1 MKRSSWM
8 LTGLVVLLA
17 CGCAKKN
24 QHTRVTNE
32 EPYTPPQH
40 TTLDSMDAAPASP
53 SYNYTTTADSHATPT
68 YTTTY
73 TTHATPTAA
82 ASAPP
87 AKPPA
92 PATGADDQPLAPV
105 GGKTYVVRKGDTLY
119 GLARRFYHDQ
129 SRWRDIY
136 NANRAQLASPNQ
148 LRVGMKLVIP

>member
-1 MKRSSWM
+1 MKRSLMM
-8 LTGLVVLLA
+8 LTAAVALVA

-24 QHTRVTNE
+24 QQTRMTGE

-53 SYNYTTTADSHATPT
+53 SYTYTTTADNNATPA

-73 TTHATPTAA
+73 NTHTAT
-82 ASAPP
+82 
-87 AKPPA
+87 PA
-92 PATGADDQPLAPV
+92 PAPAPAPVYTATSSDEPLAPA

-119 GLARRFYHDQ
+119 GLARKFYNDQ

-136 NANRAQLASPNQ
+136 NANRDRLSSPNQ
-148 LRVGMKLVIP
+148 LRVGMRLVIP